1 MVEIK
6 EIKLME
12 MVVVLW
18 LSNVI
23 SNEEREKFLKL
34 LQDRLNRKIKEQEG
48 K

>member
-1 MVEIK
+1 MEIK
-6 EIKLME
+6 EIRLME

-18 LSNVI
+18 LNDVI

-34 LQDRLNRKIKEQEG
+34 LQDKLNRKIKEQEG

>member
-1 MVEIK
+1 MEIK
-6 EIKLME
+6 ETRLME

-18 LSNVI
+18 LNDVI

-34 LQDRLNRKIKEQEG
+34 LQERLNRKIKEQEG